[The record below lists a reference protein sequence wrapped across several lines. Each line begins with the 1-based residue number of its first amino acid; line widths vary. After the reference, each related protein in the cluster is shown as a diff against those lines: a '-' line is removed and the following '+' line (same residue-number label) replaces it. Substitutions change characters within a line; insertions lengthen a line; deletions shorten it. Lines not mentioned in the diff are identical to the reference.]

1 MRRLALAIT
10 LLLIL
15 GACSDA
21 GDTTVDP
28 TDTSTT
34 VASATDE
41 APSSTTSTSEPPPP
55 ASQAPVPSGP
65 IEFETFPGTP
75 PNEFETFAADMVMTM
90 TIDDVAIEVSSV
102 GVWTDTAFECTV
114 SSELG
119 GIAFS
124 ESVIAT
130 PEELWLDNGRGYE
143 PSDLFGSSAQD
154 ILSSCPASPLF
165 WASFNAEDFGA
176 ISGDE
181 EMIDGRSAVKADL
194 AGVLKEL
201 GGLGI
206 LGGFE
211 GADVSEM
218 TMWLDSETGA
228 ILAMMADMTM
238 SEQLME
244 EFGGAGTGPI
254 SIVMDFTVTQVNDAS
269 LLVELPT
276 DS

>member
-154 ILSSCPASPLF
+154 ILSNCPASPLF

-181 EMIDGRSAVKADL
+181 GVVDGRSDL
-194 AGVLKEL
+194 AVLFDVDDLRAAVEELDRLHCESLSPAEALLFDRAIALPYREL
-201 GGLGI
+201 GDGDYDRFMSRIQISRTKNRWCG
-206 LGGFE
+206 
-211 GADVSEM
+211 VSM
-218 TMWLDSETGA
+218 KDSH
-228 ILAMMADMTM
+228 
-238 SEQLME
+238 
-244 EFGGAGTGPI
+244 
-254 SIVMDFTVTQVNDAS
+254 
-269 LLVELPT
+269 
-276 DS
+276 